1 MDKNSEHSWLFS
13 SNFIETTVSNMNF
26 HNDCVYLKVKPRYI
40 HLNKSYSHEAL
51 LKDIVF

>member
-1 MDKNSEHSWLFS
+1 MDNNSEHSWLFS

-26 HNDCVYLKVKPRYI
+26 HCVYLKVKPRYI

>member
-26 HNDCVYLKVKPRYI
+26 DCVFLKIKPQYI
-40 HLNKSYSHEAL
+40 HVNKSYRYEAML
-51 LKDIVF
+51 EEIIS